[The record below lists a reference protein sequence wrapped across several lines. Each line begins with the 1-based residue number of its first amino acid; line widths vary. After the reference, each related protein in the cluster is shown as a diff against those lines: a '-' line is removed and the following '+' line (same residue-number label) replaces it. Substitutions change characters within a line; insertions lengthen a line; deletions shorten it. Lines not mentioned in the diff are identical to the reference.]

1 MEGFGMA
8 KVNKFASKV
17 GKLKR
22 TGKVHFNTDEGE
34 VLEFVIESRKSEAI
48 DEINGQYD
56 ALKPKVPTRKLPSAK
71 GFKVVEQHDDPEY
84 KKALG
89 AIQRKNL
96 AHLAL
101 MFLAEDE
108 RPEGTVEEQVQQIM
122 DIELAGFIGKIVNKG
137 LEISGLGGEDDEEEF
152 EEVKND

>member
-1 MEGFGMA
+1 MA

-17 GKLKR
+17 KKLKR

-34 VLEFVIESRKSEAI
+34 VLEFAIESRKSEDI
-48 DEINGQYD
+48 DTINGIYD
-56 ALKPKVPTRKLPSAK
+56 AKKPKVPTRKLPSAK

-84 KKALG
+84 KKELG
-89 AIQRKNL
+89 VIQRRNL

-108 RPEGTVEEQVQQIM
+108 RPEGEVEEQVQQIL

-137 LEISGLGGEDDEEEF
+137 LEISGLGGDDEEE
-152 EEVKND
+152 ELVEVKND